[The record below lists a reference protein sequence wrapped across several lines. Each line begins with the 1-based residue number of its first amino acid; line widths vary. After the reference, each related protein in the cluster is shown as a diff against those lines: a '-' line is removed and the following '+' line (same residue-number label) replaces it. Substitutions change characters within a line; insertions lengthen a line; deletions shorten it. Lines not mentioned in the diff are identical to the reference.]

1 LAPSEEIDLS
11 RALGRVCG
19 EDIYAKLSHPPAA
32 VSAMDGY
39 ACRSKDVTR
48 LPARLRKIGIS
59 RAGERFQGDVA
70 ASTCVRIFTGG
81 IVPEGADVIALQED
95 AIEIGGEVEIR
106 EVPAVGKHIRRA
118 GLDFAAGEVC
128 LTKGR
133 ALTARDIGLLAAC
146 GHARIPMRRRP
157 IVAILS
163 TGDELVAPGD
173 APGAD
178 QIVGSNGAGLAAAVT
193 AWGATPVDLGIVPD
207 SIETIAAAVEQ
218 AKDADMLV
226 TTGGASVGDHDLVQA
241 GLARR
246 GFVSDFWRIAMRPG
260 KPLLFGRLG
269 ELPILGLPG
278 NPVSALVCALIFL
291 RPALRKMLD
300 IRPAVPNFETAI
312 LGAGMAKNDQREDYV
327 RARLELNGGRA
338 TAFPFP
344 AQDSSMLMTLAKANA
359 LIRRRPFAPP
369 ALEGAEIEI
378 IRLDSPEGCF

>member
-1 LAPSEEIDLS
+1 
-11 RALGRVCG
+11 
-19 EDIYAKLSHPPAA
+19 
-32 VSAMDGY
+32 MDGY

-95 AIEIGGEVEIR
+95 AVEIGGEVEIR

-246 GFVSDFWRIAMRPG
+246 GFVADFWRIAMRPG

-291 RPALRKMLD
+291 RPAVRKMLD

>member
-1 LAPSEEIDLS
+1 
-11 RALGRVCG
+11 
-19 EDIYAKLSHPPAA
+19 
-32 VSAMDGY
+32 
-39 ACRSKDVTR
+39 
-48 LPARLRKIGIS
+48 
-59 RAGERFQGDVA
+59 
-70 ASTCVRIFTGG
+70 
-81 IVPEGADVIALQED
+81 
-95 AIEIGGEVEIR
+95 
-106 EVPAVGKHIRRA
+106 
-118 GLDFAAGEVC
+118 
-128 LTKGR
+128 
-133 ALTARDIGLLAAC
+133 
-146 GHARIPMRRRP
+146 
-157 IVAILS
+157 
-163 TGDELVAPGD
+163 
-173 APGAD
+173 
-178 QIVGSNGAGLAAAVT
+178 LAAAVT

-327 RARLELNGGRA
+327 RARLELKGGRA